1 MDRTI
6 IRAINS
12 VLESWAK
19 LDVEHKGQDYEKA
32 VESLSSW
39 KSELIAKMQTI

>member
-6 IRAINS
+6 IRAIDS

-19 LDVEHKGQDYEKA
+19 LDDKHKGQDYEKA
-32 VESLSSW
+32 VENLKTW
-39 KSELIAKMQTI
+39 KSELIAKTQLN